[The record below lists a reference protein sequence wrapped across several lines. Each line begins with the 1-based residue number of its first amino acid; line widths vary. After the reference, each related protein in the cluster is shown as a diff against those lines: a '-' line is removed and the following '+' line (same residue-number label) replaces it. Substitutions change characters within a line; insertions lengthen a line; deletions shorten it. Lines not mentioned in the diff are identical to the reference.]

1 MTKKP
6 TIAIDTGALTL
17 PVVRDGTAVGTLVLH
32 PEDTAFLTKFYALL
46 PKLEQQRADLAA
58 ALQSADTGM
67 TLTALSAAC
76 EMLQVQIDEVFGAG
90 TSALVFD
97 GVCSLHLAQQFFA
110 GVAEA
115 LRTARAPKL
124 AAYTQSEHAVLT

>member
-46 PKLEQQRADLAA
+46 PKLEQQRVDLTA
-58 ALQSADTGM
+58 ALQSADTAV
-67 TLTALSAAC
+67 TLT
-76 EMLQVQIDEVFGAG
+76 
-90 TSALVFD
+90 
-97 GVCSLHLAQQFFA
+97 
-110 GVAEA
+110 
-115 LRTARAPKL
+115 
-124 AAYTQSEHAVLT
+124 